1 MCIYVH
7 VHLPKILCTFD
18 PIVYLGLDLSG
29 GLEICGE
36 PSILG
41 FNTLRGLL
49 APDTAR
55 ASASSWLS
63 YPVRVMKELG
73 ENYIKKP

>member
-1 MCIYVH
+1 MCMYVH

-18 PIVYLGLDLSG
+18 PIVHLGLDLSG

-41 FNTLRGLL
+41 FKVEIPHRQSCL
-49 APDTAR
+49 
-55 ASASSWLS
+55 
-63 YPVRVMKELG
+63 VEL
-73 ENYIKKP
+73 